1 MLFGAWFKKNMTDFD
16 GNKKLE
22 FSPLTEIRAVQEELL
37 RKHLNYLSEHSPYY
51 RTLFKAKGIDPAKVT
66 LDSLHTLP
74 LTDKTAL
81 GRHNDEFLAVPRSAI
96 VDMVLSSGTTGRP
109 TTMMY
114 TENDLR
120 RLAYNEEISLES
132 CGLTR
137 DDVVLLTCTM
147 DRCFIAGLA
156 YFSGVRSLGAAA
168 IRNGLSGFESHLE
181 IIQRLRPTA
190 LVGVPTFLLKLGHFL
205 NSRTIDPRT
214 TGVSRLICIGE
225 PIRDRALQFLRIGES
240 LEAVWGAKIYS
251 TYASSETITSFCECM
266 AQQGGHLHPDL
277 AVVEIVNEKGE
288 ALPSGELGEV
298 VVTPMAIEG
307 MPLLRFKTGDM
318 SFLIDGPCACGRQS
332 IRLGP
337 IVGRKQQ
344 MIKFRGTTLYPN
356 SIYAVLDSLPGISE
370 YFVTATSDFDLSD
383 VVKVTVALKDSS
395 CTAEMITEKLQAYL
409 RVRPEVVVASEES
422 VKSQVYAG
430 NARKLIRFVDKRKS
444 L

>member
-1 MLFGAWFKKNMTDFD
+1 MKLMEFGR
-16 GNKKLE
+16 NKQFE
-22 FSPLTEIRAVQEELL
+22 FLTSAEIRNVQEALFVE
-37 RKHLNYLSEHSPYY
+37 HLHYLAQHSPYY
-51 RTLFKAKGIDPAKVT
+51 HELFTSNRIDATKHT
-66 LDSLHTLP
+66 LDSIHTLP
-74 LTDKTAL
+74 FTDKADL
-81 GRHNDEFLAVPRSAI
+81 GLHNEEFLAVPRSAI

-120 RLAYNEEISLES
+120 RLAYNEVASLAS

-181 IIQRLRPTA
+181 IIQRLKPTA
-190 LVGVPTFLLKLGHFL
+190 MVGVPTFLLKLGHFL
-205 NSRTIDPRT
+205 KARDIDPRAA
-214 TGVSRLICIGE
+214 GISKLICIGE
-225 PIRDRALQFLRIGES
+225 PIRDRELQFLRVGES

-251 TYASSETITSFCECM
+251 TYASSETITSFCECT

-277 AVVEIVNEKGE
+277 AVVEIVNDKGE
-288 ALPSGELGEV
+288 LLPSGELGEV

-307 MPLLRFKTGDM
+307 MPLLRFKTGDI
-318 SFLIDGPCACGRQS
+318 SFLITEPCACGRRS
-332 IRLGP
+332 PRLGP
-337 IVGRKQQ
+337 IVGRKKQ

-356 SIYAVLDSLPGISE
+356 SLFAVLDALPGISE

-383 VVKVTVALKDSS
+383 VVTVTVALKDSS
-395 CTAEMITEKLQAYL
+395 CSVEMISERLQAYL
-409 RVRPEVVVASEES
+409 RVRPEVIVASEES

>member
-1 MLFGAWFKKNMTDFD
+1 VMEFD
-16 GNKKLE
+16 QNRKLE
-22 FSPLTEIRAVQEELL
+22 FSARAEIRAVQEGLL
-37 RKHLNYLSEHSPYY
+37 RKHLNYLFGHSSYY
-51 RTLFKAKGIDPAKVT
+51 RALFTAKSIDPAKVT

-81 GRHNDEFLAVPRSAI
+81 GQHNDEFLAVPRSAI

-137 DDVVLLTCTM
+137 DDIVLLTCTM

-156 YFSGVRSLGAAA
+156 YFSGVRNLGAAA

-181 IIQRLRPTA
+181 IIQRLKPTA
-190 LVGVPTFLLKLGHFL
+190 IVGVPTFLLKLGQFL
-205 NSRTIDPRT
+205 KSRGIDPHASGIT
-214 TGVSRLICIGE
+214 RLICIGE
-225 PIRDRALQFLRIGES
+225 PVRDRGLKFLRVGES
-240 LEAVWGAKIYS
+240 LEAVWGARVYS
-251 TYASSETITSFCECM
+251 TYASSETITSFCECT

-277 AVVEIVNEKGE
+277 AVVEIVNDAGE
-288 ALPSGELGEV
+288 TVSPGELGEV
-298 VVTPMAIEG
+298 VVTPLGIEG

-318 SFLIDGPCACGRQS
+318 SFLIDEPCSCGRHS
-332 IRLGP
+332 VRLGP
-337 IVGRKQQ
+337 IVGRKNH

-370 YFVTATSDFDLSD
+370 YYVTATSDFDLSD
-383 VVKVTVALKDSS
+383 VVKITVALRDSF
-395 CTAEMITEKLQAYL
+395 CTAEMIADKLQAHL
-409 RVRPEVVVASEES
+409 RVRPEVVIASEDD